1 MTEGFTRAIITLM
14 TDRPKIPRNVII
26 VAFVALA
33 SGFGQDLITPVLP
46 AYLAALGVSNAGIGL
61 IDGLLQGAMS
71 IFRFVSGSLSDR
83 YRNRKFFV
91 FLGYA
96 LSAVSRPLLAL
107 GGGLFGIAALRTI
120 DGVGKGMKDAPRDA
134 LVADSAAEEYRGRAF
149 GFHRLVDTAGSVLGP
164 LTAAAILF
172 ALTAT
177 IRSYHI
183 IFALAAIPGAVAL
196 SLIWFGVKEP
206 EKKKVAAKAIGPKLG
221 WRFWFFTLSMS
232 LAMLTKINDS
242 LFLIRAHG
250 VGVPAQWIPVLFA
263 GFTLLYALLSYP
275 LGILSDKIGKA
286 PLIAAGWLVLAVVEF
301 GFSFDPHIV
310 ATLFL
315 FALYGLFYA
324 LTEGSGRAI
333 IADLSPAQNRG
344 TAYGI
349 YNTLV
354 GLAVITGGY
363 ALGLIW
369 DSVSPETA
377 FRLSSLGSLLG
388 CGGLLVLAL
397 IGKRKTAIA

>member
-1 MTEGFTRAIITLM
+1 MLDMAN
-14 TDRPKIPRNVII
+14 RPKIPRNVII
-26 VAFVALA
+26 IAFVALA

-61 IDGLLQGAMS
+61 VDGLLQGAMS
-71 IFRFVSGSLSDR
+71 IFRFVSGILSDR
-83 YRNRKFFV
+83 FRNRKTFV

-134 LVADSAAEEYRGRAF
+134 LVADSAAAGYRGRAF
-149 GFHRLVDTAGSVLGP
+149 GFHRLIDTAGSVLGP

-172 ALTAT
+172 ALSPSL
-177 IRSYHI
+177 RSFHI
-183 IFALAAIPGAVAL
+183 IFALAAIPGAIAL
-196 SLIWFGVKEP
+196 GLIWFGVKEP
-206 EKKKVAAKAIGPKLG
+206 EKRTLAAKTPRTKLG
-221 WRFWFFTLSMS
+221 WRFWLFTLGMS

-242 LFLIRAHG
+242 LFLIRAQG
-250 VGVPAQWIPVLFA
+250 IGVPEQWIPVLFA
-263 GFTLLYALLSYP
+263 GFTLLYAVLSYP

-301 GFSFDPHIV
+301 GFSFDPHIA
-310 ATLFL
+310 ATLIL

-333 IADLSPAQNRG
+333 IADLAPAQNRG

-349 YNTLV
+349 YYTLV
-354 GLAVITGGY
+354 GLAVIIGGY
-363 ALGLIW
+363 ALGRIW
-369 DSVSPETA
+369 DGVSPETA
-377 FRLSSLGSLLG
+377 FRLSALGSLLG
-388 CGGLLVLAL
+388 FGVLLAMTLM
-397 IGKRKTAIA
+397 GKRKAATA